1 MNAFSTIIAFLII
14 RILTAKKSLRLPLA
28 GAFISSIFF
37 YAQMGTTY
45 HDQTAIFFC
54 MLSLFTLLYTE
65 SDTEESKKFIPLC
78 ISGFF
83 WVLAFLSKQNFAALF
98 LPLMLIIP
106 FFMKNRELKDDG
118 HRTFLRYISASTASG
133 KIFWL
138 ITGIISAAAIFTL
151 WLLIYSD
158 ISLFFRYFFKLPIEE
173 GLQRFQGKSI
183 DVKYQY
189 SPAIIIAN
197 ILCAIFAL
205 YSFAASMIKLSALK
219 NRTSSK
225 SDYNKI
231 EEKETQLTAIVVLY
245 LILYSI
251 VMLKTTNNNAAN
263 AWGFLGIYAPLGAYM
278 TYRVLHN
285 RKIGNILILLPT
297 AVILLAAISYSGIN
311 SAWERKVNDFN
322 DSPVFK
328 RISSPE
334 TIKDLQWCETTPA
347 GSVGKKFVILKLD
360 EVNKLIKFLKGRDGN
375 FFIFSDFTALYG
387 FLKKPSP
394 QPLLWFH
401 KGLTYPRKYDKTL
414 DQWIVS
420 SLKKNKVQTVIV
432 EEISWFNN
440 ALVMKDFPLLED
452 YIKSNFSKLGYIGFH
467 IIYIKRE
474 DKHNDI

>member
-1 MNAFSTIIAFLII
+1 
-14 RILTAKKSLRLPLA
+14 
-28 GAFISSIFF
+28 
-37 YAQMGTTY
+37 
-45 HDQTAIFFC
+45 
-54 MLSLFTLLYTE
+54 
-65 SDTEESKKFIPLC
+65 
-78 ISGFF
+78 
-83 WVLAFLSKQNFAALF
+83 
-98 LPLMLIIP
+98 
-106 FFMKNRELKDDG
+106 MKNRDLKDGG
-118 HRTFLRYISASTASG
+118 HRTFLRHISASTASG

-158 ISLFFRYFFKLPIEE
+158 ISLFFRYFFLIPIEE

-189 SPAIIIAN
+189 TPAIVIAN
-197 ILCAIFAL
+197 ILCAIFAIYSLTGSMIKKSAFKNKTASKSDLNKIEDALIPLAAFTVLYMTL
-205 YSFAASMIKLSALK
+205 YSFA
-219 NRTSSK
+219 
-225 SDYNKI
+225 
-231 EEKETQLTAIVVLY
+231 
-245 LILYSI
+245 
-251 VMLKTTNNNAAN
+251 MLKTTNNNEAN
-263 AWGFLGIYAPLGAYM
+263 AWGLLGIYAPLGAYLLYH
-278 TYRVLHN
+278 TLHN
-285 RKIGNILILLPT
+285 RKIDNNFILMPAGIILLS
-297 AVILLAAISYSGIN
+297 VICYGGIN

-322 DSPVFK
+322 DAPVFK

-334 TIKDLQWCETTPA
+334 TIKALQWCETTPA
-347 GSVGKKFVILKLD
+347 GTVGNKFVLLKLD

-420 SLKKNKVQTVIV
+420 SLKKNRVKTVIV

-452 YIKSNFSKLGYIGFH
+452 YIKSNFRKLGYIGFH
-467 IIYIKRE
+467 IIYIQKGE
-474 DKHNDI
+474 KNN